1 MILFLSAAHLHL
13 SKSKSR
19 IKKLSRY
26 VHFTRTR
33 FCFPNFIFD
42 FCKRDQ
48 NARKSFDCQSKTQ
61 HKVFSTF
68 SDVLFLL
75 FFSLLLFNFS
85 LLLKR
90 YRAFCS
96 TEKSF
101 QSSSGTSCARQESAP
116 MRPTLDNWHSPKMAA
131 LPHWSIENLFV

>member
-1 MILFLSAAHLHL
+1 M
-13 SKSKSR
+13 
-19 IKKLSRY
+19 
-26 VHFTRTR
+26 HFTRTR
-33 FCFPNFIFD
+33 FCFQNFIFD

-48 NARKSFDCQSKTQ
+48 NARKSFDCQPKTQ
-61 HKVFSTF
+61 KKVFSTF

-101 QSSSGTSCARQESAP
+101 QSSSGTSCALQESAP
-116 MRPTLDNWHSPKMAA
+116 MRPTLP
-131 LPHWSIENLFV
+131 I